1 MRILLFYI
9 LFALLGQQTT
19 FSETENLRTSESGKG
34 SEQRAMSHEQRF
46 RKAQSSQLEAQSPSQ
61 VFSFSDSQILYYE
74 SQIRLADSLY
84 KNYLPQY
91 NFEEVKAAVMFFDS
105 LRLTTDNSQRTTD
118 FLESE
123 NLEISESE
131 KGCEQRAMSN
141 ETFLESENL
150 KTSES
155 EKSSEQRAMSHEQ
168 RFRKAQSSQLEAQSL
183 KKSVD
188 RCPLSVDIE
197 YLRARAHYYH
207 AVGLTERDDIV
218 GACEHYFIALE
229 IMESE
234 TENLKTSKSGKGSEQ
249 RAMSHEQKFRN
260 AHSSKLEAQ
269 SPDYEKIRFIALI
282 YTRLGELF
290 LSGNYCD
297 LAITKYRKALKYV
310 NLLGNNDYK
319 SQMFKFLGNSYQLAN
334 KPDSALYYYGESLR
348 YNSSLPNRL
357 DVEKSIAKILF
368 HKGEKDSAYVL
379 LKNNLREID
388 NENLKYSYHCTLGD
402 VYYSDKKYD
411 SALYYLETS
420 LDNDI
425 VTKKVAFTTKLS
437 AIYDSLGDYDKRD
450 YYDNFSVKM
459 FLNHANKEVDNKQL
473 QVLYDNYNERKNE
486 REKSIAKVRTRK
498 LIIAISLGVF
508 VILVSFTIF
517 LKYRNKR
524 HIDNLTE
531 KIDDYANRNKQLAED
546 FQKASSKKDKIIKQQ
561 KKEIEDIKNELN
573 KKNRVDLDAYYDSD
587 ICKKIT
593 ARKDSDF
600 SCLKEDELALLLKS
614 ADAHLNNI
622 STRLYEQFPT
632 LNTNDIYTICLIILN
647 VEKNKFPYLLSRDR
661 KTIYDRF
668 SKIRKLMNID
678 TKQDLFIHIKD
689 NYLR

>member
-1 MRILLFYI
+1 MRMLLLYILLVAFGCQQTTVN
-9 LFALLGQQTT
+9 GQQT
-19 FSETENLRTSESGKG
+19 
-34 SEQRAMSHEQRF
+34 
-46 RKAQSSQLEAQSPSQ
+46 P
-61 VFSFSDSQILYYE
+61 
-74 SQIRLADSLY
+74 
-84 KNYLPQY
+84 
-91 NFEEVKAAVMFFDS
+91 
-105 LRLTTDNSQRTTD
+105 

-123 NLEISESE
+123 NLKNSESE
-131 KGCEQRAMSN
+131 KGCEQRAMS
-141 ETFLESENL
+141 
-150 KTSES
+150 
-155 EKSSEQRAMSHEQ
+155 HEQ
-168 RFRKAQSSQLEAQSL
+168 RFQNTQSSQLEAQNL
-183 KKSVD
+183 KKTVD
-188 RCPLSVDIE
+188 CCPLTVDIE
-197 YLRARAHYYH
+197 YQRARAHYYH

-229 IMESE
+229 IMELE
-234 TENLKTSKSGKGSEQ
+234 IEKLKTSKYRKGSEQ

-290 LSGNYCD
+290 LSENYCD

-319 SQMFKFLGNSYQLAN
+319 SQMFKFLGNSYQHTD
-334 KPDSALYYYGESLR
+334 KHDSALYYYNESLK
-348 YNSSLPNRL
+348 YNSGLINRL
-357 DVEKSIAKILF
+357 DVEKCIAQILF
-368 HKGEKDSAYVL
+368 YKGENDSAYKL
-379 LKNNLREID
+379 INDNLDKIN
-388 NENLKYSYHCTLGD
+388 NENLMYSYHYTLGD
-402 VYYSDKKYD
+402 MYFNDKKYD

-450 YYDNFSVKM
+450 YYDNYSAKM
-459 FLNHANKEVDNKQL
+459 LLNHANKEVDNKQL
-473 QVLYDNYNERKNE
+473 QVLYDNYKERKNE
-486 REKSIAKVRTRK
+486 RERSIAKAKIRK
-498 LIIAISLGVF
+498 QIIAISLGVF

-531 KIDDYANRNKQLAED
+531 KIDDYANENKQLAED

-561 KKEIEDIKNELN
+561 KKEIEEIKNELG

-587 ICKKIT
+587 ICKKIM

>member
-1 MRILLFYI
+1 MKKIWIFI
-9 LFALLGQQTT
+9 LFLAISCQLSAVSGQQT
-19 FSETENLRTSESGKG
+19 FSESENLRTVESESWQK
-34 SEQRAMSHEQRF
+34 SESHKVARS
-46 RKAQSSQLEAQSPSQ
+46 QSDCL
-61 VFSFSDSQILYYE
+61 SDTATLRLCDSATLRPYDFYE

-84 KNYLPQY
+84 KNYLLQY
-91 NFEEVKAAVMFFDS
+91 NFEEVKAAMEFFDS
-105 LRLTTDNSQRTTD
+105 VQLSAISRQRWRLFNKKTDNENK
-118 FLESE
+118 LIAESR
-123 NLEISESE
+123 LLTAA
-131 KGCEQRAMSN
+131 K
-141 ETFLESENL
+141 
-150 KTSES
+150 
-155 EKSSEQRAMSHEQ
+155 
-168 RFRKAQSSQLEAQSL
+168 
-183 KKSVD
+183 
-188 RCPLSVDIE
+188 
-197 YLRARAHYYH
+197 AHYYH

-234 TENLKTSKSGKGSEQ
+234 SENLKTSKSEKRS
-249 RAMSHEQKFRN
+249 
-260 AHSSKLEAQ
+260 Q
-269 SPDYEKIRFIALI
+269 SRKVARSQSDCLSDSATQIPCDPETLRPGDLNKEDYEKIRFLSLI

-290 LSGNYCD
+290 LSENYCD

-319 SQMFKFLGNSYQLAN
+319 SQMFKFLGNSYQHTD
-334 KPDSALYYYGESLR
+334 KHDSALYYYNESLK
-348 YNSSLPNRL
+348 YNSGLINRL
-357 DVEKSIAKILF
+357 DVEKCIALILF
-368 HKGEKDSAYVL
+368 YEGERDSAYVI

-388 NENLKYSYHCTLGD
+388 NGTLKYSYHCTLGD
-402 VYYSDKKYD
+402 MYYSDRKYD

-524 HIDNLTE
+524 HIDKLTE
-531 KIDDYANRNKQLAED
+531 KIDDYANENKQLAED

-614 ADAHLNNI
+614 ADTHLNNI